1 VKVNQYELV
10 MPPTVTTEHLLH
22 TVQYS
27 AKAILSGH
35 GSEVLQL
42 TERNF
47 LHRYARPGLPG
58 HCRQQKTAVGDGF
71 LKLAETANQPLLRK
85 PAEVPL
91 MVR

>member
-22 TVQYS
+22 TVLYS

-35 GSEVLQL
+35 GSEVVQL

-47 LHRYARPGLPG
+47 LHRYAPPASLAIG
-58 HCRQQKTAVGDGF
+58 QQKTATRG
-71 LKLAETANQPLLRK
+71 
-85 PAEVPL
+85 
-91 MVR
+91 